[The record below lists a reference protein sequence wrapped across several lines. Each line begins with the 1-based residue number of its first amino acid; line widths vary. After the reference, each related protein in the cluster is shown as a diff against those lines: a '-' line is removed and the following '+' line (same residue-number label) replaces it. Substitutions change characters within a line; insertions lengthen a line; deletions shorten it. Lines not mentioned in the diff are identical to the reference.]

1 MLRIGLKKL
10 MMQSQMDRMRKPMYA
25 FDHIRCYYWEFGPF
39 QTYWRYMLMC

>member
-1 MLRIGLKKL
+1 VIRIRGR
-10 MMQSQMDRMRKPMYA
+10 SGTGNRKETPMYA